1 MEFTNYR
8 KRSAFTFP
16 NFVSFILAT
25 QKCWVL
31 LNSRSLGR
39 LQDNLRYS
47 LKIIKAEHMPNNHT
61 TKKILYVENG
71 IGYGGAIICLRHL
84 VRNLDRSLYTPM
96 VITGRTG
103 PQYQEIANEALWK
116 HIPDRHID
124 IVGAHRKLDPT
135 TWPDKI
141 PGLRF
146 IINQILAR
154 ADDLFNFLPFF
165 LSLLWT
171 AKQFKADIIHAN
183 NEPLCNRA
191 ALLVGR
197 ILKIPTVC
205 HVRGDQKGS
214 QAMAWSYSLVDHF
227 IPVSHWVSQS
237 IQNNLNISE
246 DKITVIYDGLELGK
260 LDINANGQNFRRQ
273 HNISTDSFTIGLVGL
288 LIPWKGQEIFLDAAA
303 QLKDKIP
310 SLKMLIV
317 GGTPDDCLAYESML
331 RERVINEG
339 LIDTV
344 QFTGHS
350 SNMPEVYNGLDI
362 VLSASIS
369 PEPLGTVVIESMAMA
384 RPLIGPNHG
393 GAKEMMDHNKTGLLF
408 EAGNSTSLADTIYQ
422 FYNSKEL
429 RESLGNAAREKA
441 LDTFS
446 VEEHVKHV
454 QAIYTRFL

>member
-1 MEFTNYR
+1 
-8 KRSAFTFP
+8 
-16 NFVSFILAT
+16 
-25 QKCWVL
+25 
-31 LNSRSLGR
+31 
-39 LQDNLRYS
+39 
-47 LKIIKAEHMPNNHT
+47 MPNNHT

-191 ALLVGR
+191 ALLVGK
-197 ILKIPTVC
+197 ILKIPTIC

-237 IQNNLNISE
+237 IQNNLNIPK
-246 DKITVIYDGLELGK
+246 DKITVIYDGLELDK
-260 LDINANGQNFRRQ
+260 LDINADGQNFRKQ
-273 HNISTDSFTIGLVGL
+273 HNISPDSFIVGLVGL
-288 LIPWKGQEIFLDAAA
+288 LIPWKGQEIFLDAAKK
-303 QLKDKIP
+303 LKEKIP
-310 SLKMLIV
+310 NLKMLII
-317 GGTPDDCLAYESML
+317 GGTPDDCTSYEKML
-331 RERVINEG
+331 NQRVKTEE
-339 LIDTV
+339 LEDTV
-344 QFTGHS
+344 IFTGHAS
-350 SNMPEVYNGLDI
+350 DMPIVYNALDI
-362 VLSASIS
+362 IISASTS
-369 PEPLGTVVIESMAMA
+369 PEPLGTVVIEAMAMG

-393 GAKEMMDHNKTGLLF
+393 GAAEMMDHKKTGLLF
-408 EAGNSTSLADTIYQ
+408 TPKNAAALEKNINRFYDDPQ
-422 FYNSKEL
+422 FRK
-429 RESLGNAAREKA
+429 RMGNAARIKA
-441 LDTFS
+441 LATFAIEDH
-446 VEEHVKHV
+446 VEHVQQVYIENLK
-454 QAIYTRFL
+454 